1 MPDHLLRRAL
11 LLLIGLAAAAA
22 VPAPSAAQTVWTRPY
37 QSNQISLE
45 VIGPQFEDDAL
56 DPTSGAAYLSVTH
69 SLTDNIELVA
79 ELPAA
84 RLDSAGTSDTVL
96 GNPYLG
102 VGLSGTRTPFLIELG
117 IRFPVLEDPGAAA
130 FAGSFTDVARTRAFQ
145 FDETLVSGLANWR
158 VPLGRAS
165 TVRLRGGAVYAEFP
179 NRVDGRRRVE
189 QDVRLKYNAQ
199 LWYEGDRTILGLT
212 LAGEGT
218 LTAPG
223 GYGSKSRHWIAGT
236 IIGDFDFVRPGLLI
250 GASLDEVVRD
260 DVPLFIGLT
269 LSTSY
274 GR

>member
-1 MPDHLLRRAL
+1 MRRFLLRCVCACFVGLTAL
-11 LLLIGLAAAAA
+11 LW
-22 VPAPSAAQTVWTRPY
+22 SAAPVAGQTVWTRPY
-37 QSNQISLE
+37 QNNQVSLE
-45 VIGPQFEDDAL
+45 IIGPQFENEAI
-56 DPTSGAAYLSVTH
+56 DPTSGAAYLSTTH

-84 RLDSAGTSDTVL
+84 RLDSAGTSESVI
-96 GNPYLG
+96 GNPYVG
-102 VGLSGTRTPFLIELG
+102 VGFSGTRTPFLIELG
-117 IRFPVLEDPGAAA
+117 LRLPVLDDPGAAA

-145 FDETLVSGLANWR
+145 FDETLISGFANWR

-165 TVRLRGGAVYAEFP
+165 SVRLRGGAVYAEFP

-199 LWYEGDRTILGLT
+199 LWYEGDRTVLGLT
-212 LAGEGT
+212 LAGQGT

-236 IIGDFDFVRPGLLI
+236 IIGDFDVVRPGLLI
-250 GASLDEVVRD
+250 GVSLDEVVRND
-260 DVPLFIGLT
+260 APLFIGLT

-274 GR
+274 GG